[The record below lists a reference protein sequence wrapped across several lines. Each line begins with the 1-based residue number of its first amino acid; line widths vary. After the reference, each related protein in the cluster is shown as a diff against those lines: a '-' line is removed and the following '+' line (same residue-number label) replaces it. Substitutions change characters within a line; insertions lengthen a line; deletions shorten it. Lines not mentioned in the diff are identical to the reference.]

1 MSGSKQKTESLLA
14 ATVVSDT
21 ETVVFQ
27 VRSGIKTAAI
37 QVNYVEAVLTASVF
51 DDEDISLVADTIT
64 EVAHGYD
71 TGLIGT
77 LTVQTGTTSVFNDED
92 IDVSACMDCI
102 TEAAHDLTTGERG
115 QLTAQI
121 GTPQCVGFG
130 CINVCTEVIT
140 APCHDYTQGERIR
153 ISASSCA
160 LPDIACVVV
169 CPATQYFVTTVV
181 ACTSFQLASTRANAL
196 TCTSVNFTAAGA
208 GCHTF
213 TPDGAVPAELAEC
226 VDYFII
232 DNGTCTYQLATTRA
246 LALAGTA
253 IDIITLNSPAT
264 ITFTA
269 CGAIPTGLTAC
280 CGCQFIIVID
290 DDTYQI
296 ASSRALAT
304 AGTQLNISTLESPA
318 SVTFTPTAAV
328 DDGAGTVVFHSSI
341 DGVNFACANLDCVSI
356 TIDGCTPANTNTVTN
371 FTDIGY
377 NYIQVVV
384 DVTTGQFTI
393 DIDATGKS

>member
-1 MSGSKQKTESLLA
+1 MGRGEQKTESLLA
-14 ATVVSDT
+14 ATVVSDV

-27 VRSGIKTAAI
+27 LRSGIKTAAI
-37 QVNYVEAVLTASVF
+37 QVNYVEAVLVASVF
-51 DDEDISLVADTIT
+51 DCEDISLAADTIT
-64 EVAHGYD
+64 ETAHGYD

-77 LTVQTGTTSVFNDED
+77 LTVQTGTASVFDCED

-115 QLTAQI
+115 QLTVQI
-121 GTPQCVGFG
+121 GCPSTTPFCCHTVAACRDTITEACHGYTNGEVGQF
-130 CINVCTEVIT
+130 TT
-140 APCHDYTQGERIR
+140 
-153 ISASSCA
+153 SACD
-160 LPDIACVVV
+160 LPAGICLAVN
-169 CPATQYFVTTVV
+169 YFVANVT
-181 ACTSFQLASTRANAL
+181 ACTYQISSTRALAI
-196 TCTSVNFTAAGA
+196 AGCDDVVVTDA
-208 GCHTF
+208 GTGCHTF
-213 TPDGAVPAELAEC
+213 TPSGALPTELCLATN
-226 VDYFII
+226 YFII
-232 DNGTCTYQLATTRA
+232 DNGACTYQLATTRA

-253 IDIITLNSPAT
+253 IDIITLNSPAS

-269 CGAIPTGLTAC
+269 NGAIPTGLTAC

-290 DDTYQI
+290 ANTYQI

-304 AGTQLNISTLESPA
+304 AGTQLDITALQSPA
-318 SVTFTPTAAV
+318 SITFTPTAAV

-356 TIDGCTPANTNTVTN
+356 VIDGCTPANTNTVTN